1 MISAIGLACAQAKG
15 SFLRSSASFTSPETQ
30 GLHSSDNVKARDLYW
45 KPFSW
50 LGTIR
55 PTHPR
60 TKPST
65 QRFWATF
72 VSTTLGLEV
81 SVIAHLLSVET
92 GEGGQ
97 HAIIVVN
104 SGQFCFFR

>member
-1 MISAIGLACAQAKG
+1 MRAVRRILFAPLVKEGAAW
-15 SFLRSSASFTSPETQ
+15 
-30 GLHSSDNVKARDLYW
+30 KARDLYW